1 MSWSESTASVQSA
14 DRAFFPLDEELEL
27 LPGKLTP
34 HAHECLIRFGTIM
47 PFAKAAKELEFV
59 LKVGVSEPTARR
71 YVEAAGKAYEEYQ
84 TVEVERLEK
93 TCPPAAKNTQ
103 KMFLSVDGAMIPLV
117 RAEWAEVKTLTIGE
131 IQKPVLERGEWV
143 VHSKNHSYFSR
154 MTESSLFRR
163 LALVETHARGI
174 EKAKIVAAV
183 TDGAEWEQGF
193 IDFHCP
199 QAERILDFPHVA
211 ERVSQIGKAVWGE
224 ESEQTKK
231 WLGDQLHQL
240 KHDGPSALL
249 SEVVELRN
257 QEPALEVLQKNQAY
271 LEKRIDHM
279 QYPRYHAQH
288 LPIGS
293 GAMESGNKVVVEARL
308 KGAGMHWA
316 IPHVNPMLTL
326 RNIFCSERW
335 QDGWLQITITLRQ
348 QEHQRRTQ
356 LHQKH
361 KNDSQQRLPQPPIN
375 SQVSE
380 TPVLPLPI
388 PVLPVPSD
396 TTLPHK
402 SSIPAPNHPWR
413 RSPIGKAKFLSPAQF
428 SKN

>member
-1 MSWSESTASVQSA
+1 LSWSENMASVQNA
-14 DRAFFPLDEELEL
+14 DRAFSPLDEELEL

-84 TVEVERLEK
+84 TVEVERLEN
-93 TCPPAAKNTQ
+93 TCPPAKENLQ
-103 KMFLSVDGAMIPLV
+103 KMFLSVDGAMVPLV
-117 RAEWAEVKTLTIGE
+117 GGEWAEVKTLTIGE

-163 LALVETHARGI
+163 LALVETHARSI

-193 IDFHCP
+193 LDFHCP
-199 QAERILDFPHVA
+199 QAVRILDFPHA
-211 ERVSQIGKAVWGE
+211 AGRVSQIGQAVWGE

-231 WLGDQLHQL
+231 WLADQLHQL
-240 KHDGPSALL
+240 KHDGPSVLF
-249 SEVVELRN
+249 SEVMGLRN
-257 QEPALEVLQKNQAY
+257 QKPALEVLQKNQAY
-271 LEKRIDHM
+271 LEKRSDHM
-279 QYPRYHAQH
+279 QYPRYQAQH

-335 QDGWLQITITLRQ
+335 QEGWQQITITLRQ
-348 QEHQRRTQ
+348 QERQRRKE

-361 KNDSQQRLPQPPIN
+361 NHDAQQRLPQPPIK
-375 SQVSE
+375 SQVLE
-380 TPVLPLPI
+380 IILPQPVSAPS
-388 PVLPVPSD
+388 VPSEPN
-396 TTLPHK
+396 LPQHK

-413 RSPIGKAKFLSPAQF
+413 RSPIGKAKFLPSNQF

>member
-1 MSWSESTASVQSA
+1 MASVQNV

-59 LKVGVSEPTARR
+59 LKVGVSEPTTRR

-84 TVEVERLEK
+84 TVEVERVEK
-93 TCPPAAKNTQ
+93 TCPPAKKNLQ
-103 KMFLSVDGAMIPLV
+103 KMFVSVDGAMVPLV
-117 RAEWAEVKTLTIGE
+117 GGEWAEVKTLTIGE

-143 VHSKNHSYFSR
+143 VHSENHSYFSR
-154 MTESSLFRR
+154 MAESSLFRR

-174 EKAKIVAAV
+174 EKAKVIAAV
-183 TDGAEWEQGF
+183 SDGAEWEQGF
-193 IDFHCP
+193 FDFHCP
-199 QAERILDFPHVA
+199 QAERILDFPHAA

-224 ESEQTKK
+224 ESDQTKN
-231 WLGDQLHQL
+231 WLENQLHHL
-240 KHDGPSALL
+240 KHDGPSDLF
-249 SEVVELRN
+249 SEIVELRN
-257 QEPALEVLQKNQAY
+257 QKPSLEVLQKNQTY
-271 LEKRIDHM
+271 LEKCIDHM
-279 QYPRYHAQH
+279 QYPRYRAQH

-335 QDGWLQITITLRQ
+335 QEGWLQITITLRQ
-348 QEHQRRTQ
+348 QEHQRRKE

-361 KNDSQQRLPQPPIN
+361 KRDSQQTSTQ
-375 SQVSE
+375 SQVRE
-380 TPVLPLPI
+380 KPVLSLPI
-388 PVLPVPSD
+388 PMLPVPSN

-413 RSPIGKAKFLSPAQF
+413 RSPIGKAKFLPTTQF

>member
-1 MSWSESTASVQSA
+1 
-14 DRAFFPLDEELEL
+14 
-27 LPGKLTP
+27 
-34 HAHECLIRFGTIM
+34 M
-47 PFAKAAKELEFV
+47 PFEKAAKELAFV
-59 LKVGVSEPTARR
+59 LKVDVSEPTARR
-71 YVEAAGKAYEEYQ
+71 YVEAAGEAYEEYQ
-84 TVEVERLEK
+84 TAEVERLEK
-93 TCPPAAKNTQ
+93 TCPSAKKNLQ
-103 KMFLSVDGAMIPLV
+103 KMFVSVDGAMVPLV
-117 RAEWAEVKTLTIGE
+117 GGEWAEVKTLTIGE

-163 LALVETHARGI
+163 LALVETHVRGI
-174 EKAKIVAAV
+174 EKAKVVAAV

-193 IDFHCP
+193 LDFHCP
-199 QAERILDFPHVA
+199 QAERILDFPHAA
-211 ERVSQIGKAVWGE
+211 ERVSQIGQAVWGE

-240 KHDGPSALL
+240 KHDGPLALL
-249 SEVVELRN
+249 SEVAELRS
-257 QEPALEVLQKNQAY
+257 QKPVLEVLQKNQAY
-271 LEKRIDHM
+271 LEKRMNHM
-279 QYPRYHAQH
+279 QYPRYRAQH

-316 IPHVNPMLTL
+316 VPHVNPMLAL

-335 QDGWLQITITLRQ
+335 QEGWQQITSTLRQ
-348 QEHQRRTQ
+348 KEHLRRKE

-361 KNDSQQRLPQPPIN
+361 KNDSQQRLPQPPIK
-375 SQVSE
+375 SQILE
-380 TPVLPLPI
+380 TLILPQHIPI
-388 PVLPVPSD
+388 LPVPSD

-402 SSIPAPNHPWR
+402 SSVPAPNHPWR
-413 RSPIGKAKFLSPAQF
+413 RSPIGKAKFLPHAQF

>member
-1 MSWSESTASVQSA
+1 MNWSGNTASVRNV
-14 DRAFFPLDEELEL
+14 DRAFPPLDEELEL

-34 HAHECLIRFGTIM
+34 HAHECLIRFGTILS
-47 PFAKAAKELEFV
+47 FEKAAKELEFV
-59 LKVGVSEPTARR
+59 LRVGVSEATVRR

-84 TVEVERLEK
+84 TAEVEHLEK
-93 TCPPAAKNTQ
+93 TSPPARKNLE
-103 KMFLSVDGAMIPLV
+103 KMLVSVDGAMVLLV
-117 RAEWAEVKTLTIGE
+117 GGEWAEVKTLTIGE

-163 LALVETHARGI
+163 LALVETHVRGI
-174 EKAKIVAAV
+174 ETAEVVAAV
-183 TDGAEWEQGF
+183 SDGAEWEQGF
-193 IDFHCP
+193 FDFHCP
-199 QAERILDFPHVA
+199 QAKRVLDFPHAA
-211 ERVSQIGKAVWGE
+211 ERVSQIGQALWGE
-224 ESEQTKK
+224 ESEQTQK
-231 WLGDQLHQL
+231 WLEDQLHQL
-240 KHDGPSALL
+240 KHDGPAILL
-249 SEVVELRN
+249 SEITALRI
-257 QEPALEVLQKNQAY
+257 QKPALEVVQKNQAY

-279 QYPRYHAQH
+279 QYPDYRAQH

-316 IPHVNPMLTL
+316 IPHINPMLAL

-335 QDGWLQITITLRQ
+335 HQGWQQITFTLRL
-348 QEHQRRTQ
+348 QEHQRRKE

-361 KNDSQQRLPQPPIN
+361 QPAPQQGLPEPAIKSQIL
-375 SQVSE
+375 E
-380 TPVLPLPI
+380 KLVLPP
-388 PVLPVPSD
+388 PVPVEPN
-396 TTLPHK
+396 LPHK

-413 RSPIGKAKFLSPAQF
+413 HSPIGKAKFLPSSQF

>member
-1 MSWSESTASVQSA
+1 VNTVSAQNA
-14 DRAFFPLDEELEL
+14 DRVFFPLDEELEL

-34 HAHECLIRFGTIM
+34 HAHECLIRFGTIL
-47 PFAKAAKELEFV
+47 PFEKAAQELDFV
-59 LKVGVSEPTARR
+59 LKVGVSEATARR

-84 TVEVERLEK
+84 TAEVERLEK
-93 TCPPAAKNTQ
+93 TSPPAKKNQ
-103 KMFLSVDGAMIPLV
+103 KKMFVSVDGAMVPLV
-117 RAEWAEVKTLTIGE
+117 GGEWAEVKTLTIGE

-163 LALVETHARGI
+163 LALVETHVRGI
-174 EKAKIVAAV
+174 EKAEVVAAV
-183 TDGAEWEQGF
+183 SDGAEWEQGF
-193 IDFHCP
+193 FDFHCP
-199 QAERILDFPHVA
+199 QAERILDFPHAA
-211 ERVSQIGKAVWGE
+211 ERVSQIGQVVWGE

-240 KHDGPSALL
+240 KHAGPSVLL
-249 SEVVELRN
+249 SEVMELRL
-257 QEPALEVLQKNQAY
+257 QKPSLEVLQKNQAY

-279 QYPRYHAQH
+279 QYPRYRAQH

-316 IPHVNPMLTL
+316 IPHVNPMLAL

-335 QDGWLQITITLRQ
+335 QEGWLQITITLRL
-348 QEHQRRTQ
+348 QEYQRRTQ

-361 KNDSQQRLPQPPIN
+361 KNDFQQTPTQPPIKSQVIEMPVLPQPIPIL
-375 SQVSE
+375 
-380 TPVLPLPI
+380 T
-388 PVLPVPSD
+388 VPSN

>member
-1 MSWSESTASVQSA
+1 LSWNESMASVRNA

-84 TVEVERLEK
+84 TAEVERLEK
-93 TCPPAAKNTQ
+93 TCPPAKRNQQ
-103 KMFLSVDGAMIPLV
+103 KMFLSVDGAMVPLV
-117 RAEWAEVKTLTIGE
+117 GGEWAEVKTLTIGE

-143 VHSKNHSYFSR
+143 VHSENHSYFSR

-163 LALVETHARGI
+163 LALVETHIRGI

-193 IDFHCP
+193 LDFHCP
-199 QAERILDFPHVA
+199 QAKRILDFPHAA

-224 ESEQTKK
+224 ESDQTKK

-240 KHDGPSALL
+240 KHDGPSDLF
-249 SEVVELRN
+249 SEIVELRN
-257 QEPALEVLQKNQAY
+257 QKPTLEVLQKNQTY
-271 LEKRIDHM
+271 LEKRSDHM
-279 QYPRYHAQH
+279 QYPRYQAQH

-335 QDGWLQITITLRQ
+335 SEGWLQITITLRQ
-348 QEHQRRTQ
+348 QEYQRRKE

-361 KNDSQQRLPQPPIN
+361 KRDSQQTSTQPQVK
-375 SQVSE
+375 SQVLE
-380 TPVLPLPI
+380 KPVLSQPI
-388 PVLPVPSD
+388 PMLPVPSN

-413 RSPIGKAKFLSPAQF
+413 RSPIGKAQFLPTTQF

>member
-1 MSWSESTASVQSA
+1 MASVQNV
-14 DRAFFPLDEELEL
+14 DRAFSPLDEELEL

-84 TVEVERLEK
+84 TAEVERLEK
-93 TCPPAAKNTQ
+93 TCPLVAKSTQ

-117 RAEWAEVKTLTIGE
+117 GGEWTEVKTLTIGE

-143 VHSKNHSYFSR
+143 VHSENHSYFSR
-154 MTESSLFRR
+154 MTESNLFRR

-199 QAERILDFPHVA
+199 PAERILDFPHAA

-231 WLGDQLHQL
+231 WLRDQLHQL
-240 KHDGPSALL
+240 KHDGPSALF

-257 QEPALEVLQKNQAY
+257 QKPALEVLQKNQAY

-335 QDGWLQITITLRQ
+335 QEGWLQITFTLRQ

-361 KNDSQQRLPQPPIN
+361 KNDSQQRLPQPLIN
-375 SQVSE
+375 SQVIE
-380 TPVLPLPI
+380 TLVLPLPI

>member
-1 MSWSESTASVQSA
+1 MSWSENTASVQNA
-14 DRAFFPLDEELEL
+14 DRAFSPLDEELEL

-84 TVEVERLEK
+84 TVEVERLEQ
-93 TCPPAAKNTQ
+93 TCPPAKKNLQ
-103 KMFLSVDGAMIPLV
+103 KMFLSVDGAMVPLV
-117 RAEWAEVKTLTIGE
+117 GGEWAEVKTLTIGE

-193 IDFHCP
+193 LDFHCP
-199 QAERILDFPHVA
+199 QAVRILDFPHA
-211 ERVSQIGKAVWGE
+211 AGRVSQIGQAVWGE

-231 WLGDQLHQL
+231 WLADQLHQL
-240 KHDGPSALL
+240 KHDGPSALF
-249 SEVVELRN
+249 SEVMELRN
-257 QEPALEVLQKNQAY
+257 QKPALEVLQKNQAY
-271 LEKRIDHM
+271 LEKRSDHM
-279 QYPRYHAQH
+279 QYPRYQAQH

-293 GAMESGNKVVVEARL
+293 GAMENGNKVVVEAHL

-335 QDGWLQITITLRQ
+335 QEGWQQITITLR
-348 QEHQRRTQ
+348 
-356 LHQKH
+356 
-361 KNDSQQRLPQPPIN
+361 
-375 SQVSE
+375 
-380 TPVLPLPI
+380 
-388 PVLPVPSD
+388 
-396 TTLPHK
+396 
-402 SSIPAPNHPWR
+402 
-413 RSPIGKAKFLSPAQF
+413 
-428 SKN
+428 

>member
-1 MSWSESTASVQSA
+1 
-14 DRAFFPLDEELEL
+14 
-27 LPGKLTP
+27 
-34 HAHECLIRFGTIM
+34 M
-47 PFAKAAKELEFV
+47 PFEKAAKELAFV
-59 LKVGVSEPTARR
+59 LKVEVSEPTARR

-84 TVEVERLEK
+84 TTEVERLEK
-93 TCPPAAKNTQ
+93 TGPPVAKSAQ
-103 KMFLSVDGAMIPLV
+103 KMFLSVDGAMVPLV
-117 RAEWAEVKTLTIGE
+117 GGEWAEVKTLTIGE
-131 IQKPVLERGEWV
+131 IQRPVLERGEWE

-174 EKAKIVAAV
+174 EKAKVVAAV

-199 QAERILDFPHVA
+199 QATRILDFPHAA
-211 ERVSQIGKAVWGE
+211 ERVSQIGQAVWGE
-224 ESEQTKK
+224 ENDQTKK

-240 KHDGPSALL
+240 KLDGPSGLL
-249 SEVVELRN
+249 SEVAELKS
-257 QEPALEVLQKNQAY
+257 QKPTLEVLQKNQAY
-271 LEKRIDHM
+271 LEKRMDHM
-279 QYPRYHAQH
+279 QYPRYRAQH

-335 QDGWLQITITLRQ
+335 QEGWQQITVSLRQ
-348 QEHQRRTQ
+348 QERQRRKE

-361 KNDSQQRLPQPPIN
+361 KRDSQPPIKSQVLEMPVLLPQPVYP
-375 SQVSE
+375 S
-380 TPVLPLPI
+380 PI
-388 PVLPVPSD
+388 PSQPNSS
-396 TTLPHK
+396 HK
-402 SSIPAPNHPWR
+402 TSIPAPNHPWR
-413 RSPIGKAKFLSPAQF
+413 RSPIGKAKFLRPNQF